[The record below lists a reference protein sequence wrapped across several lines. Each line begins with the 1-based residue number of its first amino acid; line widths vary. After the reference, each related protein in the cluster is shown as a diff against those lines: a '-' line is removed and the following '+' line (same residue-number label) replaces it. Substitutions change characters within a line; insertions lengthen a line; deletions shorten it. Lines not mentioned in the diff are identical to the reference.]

1 MDSLRLLAL
10 PHFMKLPH
18 SLPLLFL
25 GCLVLPVF
33 RAAAAESV
41 DPIRA
46 RAASTGI
53 ITGRVLDTSSGAY
66 LHKARVIIEGTA
78 LEAFSDDLGLY
89 RFDRVPAG
97 RVTLRAEY
105 AGLSA
110 QKTEVTVSA
119 GSSSNTDFELAA
131 AHSKSAGVVKLGA
144 FKVAEGKEMS
154 QASLAQQEERFKAN
168 FANVISTEEFGI
180 IPEGNVAEF
189 LKFLPGV
196 TVGGGQDARE
206 ISIGGVPAAY
216 TPINVDGLALAS
228 AASSNANR
236 TIELEQVTMTN
247 LARVEVD
254 KTQTPDQRADAIGG
268 QVNLIPRSS
277 FERSK
282 PVFNYR
288 FSLTAI
294 ESVTLDPL
302 SFKREPGPYRQPRSG
317 VLPAYEISAVVPLR
331 KDRLGL
337 TFSLGDYNRRTYL
350 RNDNFTWSNHGAIP
364 AGSIATSPEN
374 PYARLYSVVDGG
386 SQTRQQ
392 SGSVGLDFKLGRS
405 DVFKLGLD
413 YTFYYATFS
422 DKTLA
427 LDVGRAT
434 AFTATST
441 TGAMGAGGINA
452 SISQRDKTGTTYTP
466 SLRYWH
472 RGPVW
477 TLEGA
482 AGISH
487 STNQY
492 RDIDKGY
499 FQTHSS
505 AITGV
510 NINFTDLNKMRPG
523 GFQVSRT
530 VGGTTVPVDPFRV
543 ADYVIR
549 TVGSAQIESQSV
561 TSSANFSARRTLDL
575 GLPIRVKTGVD
586 FRRNQRDL
594 ARESYQFPGGT
605 WVGPDRI
612 ALSADDASTPYLDT
626 PHSTKPGPS
635 GLPSIPWVNNFLL
648 WEDYVAHPSYVV
660 PNYATAYTTRAAA
673 SRFFE
678 ETVSSG
684 YLRFDAKP
692 WQRLSVTGGVRWE
705 HTDDYGEGP
714 LTDPSGKYQKDSAGN
729 VVRNTVGQPVLA
741 TTDPLEQAKR
751 TTLYRGVKAESAYA
765 SYYPSV
771 MGTFNVTANLQARAS
786 YGRTLGRPNLG
797 SIIPGVT
804 IPEPSIGV
812 AREVISITNTALQP
826 WTANN
831 YALGLEYYFENP
843 SAGSLSIRTFQRDVT
858 NFFVSVDR
866 DITPDFLAEFDLST
880 EYDNAIV
887 RTTRNDSTRTQRL
900 FGTELAYSQSLAFL
914 PSAWG
919 QVRVYAN
926 AAHFAA
932 RPSTTGDLATGP
944 GEVYNWGINHAYQ
957 RLRVALNWNH
967 VGLTRT
973 SQIANT
979 PTVGPSVWSYN
990 APSTRVDG
998 SGEFRL
1004 TRTLSLFA
1012 AAKNLLNTKREFLRY
1027 GPTTPYY
1034 ARQNQSSE
1042 TGVSWSLGVKGTF

>member
-1 MDSLRLLAL
+1 MKASHPL
-10 PHFMKLPH
+10 PT
-18 SLPLLFL
+18 LFL
-25 GCLVLPVF
+25 ICLMLPGSP
-33 RAAAAESV
+33 AAAAA
-41 DPIRA
+41 DPA
-46 RAASTGI
+46 NPPASASPASTGI
-53 ITGRVLDTSSGAY
+53 ITGRILDPTSGAY
-66 LHKARVIIEGTA
+66 LHRARVTIEGTG
-78 LEAFSDDLGLY
+78 LEVFTDDLGAY

-97 RVTLRAEY
+97 RVTLRADY
-105 AGLSA
+105 AGLAA
-110 QKTEVTVSA
+110 QKAEVAVIA
-119 GSSSNTDFELAA
+119 GSSSRTDFELAA
-131 AHSKSAGVVKLGA
+131 AQTKSGGAVKLGE
-144 FKVAEGKEMS
+144 FKVSAGQEMS
-154 QASLAQQEERFKAN
+154 QASLAQQEERFAAN
-168 FANVISTEEFGI
+168 FTNVISTEEFGI

-216 TPINVDGLALAS
+216 TPINVGGLSLAS
-228 AASSNANR
+228 AASSAANR

-282 PVFNYR
+282 PVYNFR

-331 KDRLGL
+331 KERLGF

-350 RNDNFTWSNHGAIP
+350 RNDNYTWSNHGAIP
-364 AGSIATSPEN
+364 ANSIAASPDN
-374 PYARLYSVVDGG
+374 PYARLYSVTDGG

-405 DVFKLGLD
+405 DVFKVSLD

-422 DKTLA
+422 DKSLA

-441 TGAMGAGGINA
+441 TGAVGAGGINA
-452 SISQRDKTGTTYTP
+452 TISQRDKTGTTYTP
-466 SLRYWH
+466 ALRYWH

-499 FQTHSS
+499 FQSHSS

-523 GFQVSRT
+523 NFQVSRT
-530 VGGTTVPVDPFRV
+530 VGNATVPVDPFL
-543 ADYVIR
+543 ASSYVVR

-561 TSSANFSARRTLDL
+561 TSSANFSARRMIDL
-575 GLPIRVKTGVD
+575 GRLPLRVKTGVD
-586 FRRNQRDL
+586 FRRNQRDI

-605 WVGPDRI
+605 WVGPDGI
-612 ALSADDASTPYLDT
+612 ALSPDDASARYLDT
-626 PHSTKPGPS
+626 PHATKPGPS
-635 GLPSIPWVNNFLL
+635 GLPSIPWVSNFLL
-648 WEDYVAHPSYVV
+648 WEDYAAHPGYVV

-684 YLRFDAKP
+684 YLRLDAKP
-692 WQRLSVTGGVRWE
+692 WQRLSVTGGLRWE
-705 HTDDYGEGP
+705 HTADYGEGP
-714 LTDPSGKYQKDSAGN
+714 LTDPSGKYQKDGAGN
-729 VVRNTVGQPVLA
+729 VVRNSAGQPVLA

-751 TTLYRGVKAESAYA
+751 TTLYRGVKADSAYA
-765 SYYPSV
+765 GYYPSV
-771 MGTFNVTANLQARAS
+771 MGTFNVTSNLQARAA

-812 AREVISITNTALQP
+812 TREIISITNTALQP

-831 YALGLEYYFENP
+831 YAVGLEYYFENP
-843 SAGSLSIRTFQRDVT
+843 SAGSLSIRTFRRDVT
-858 NFFVSVDR
+858 NFFVTVDR
-866 DITPDFLAEFDLST
+866 DITPEFLAELDLSA
-880 EYDNAIV
+880 EYDNALI

-900 FGTELAYSQSLAFL
+900 YGTELAYSQILAFL
-914 PSAWG
+914 PPALG

-926 AAHFAA
+926 ATHFAA

-944 GEVYNWGINHAYQ
+944 GEVYNWGVNHAYR
-957 RLRVALNWNH
+957 RLRLAINWNH

-973 SQIANT
+973 GQIANT
-979 PTVGPSVWSYN
+979 PTVGPGVWSYN
-990 APSTRVDG
+990 APSTRVDA
-998 SGEFRL
+998 SGEFAV

-1027 GPTTPYY
+1027 GATTPYY
-1034 ARQNQSSE
+1034 ARQNSSSE